1 MQGIVIDNMKFRRII
16 TALFLSVVL
25 GIMLGINA
33 FADDEDFIPRT
44 TAPAFDD
51 SIYSAN
57 FFALYVTSMPNC
69 TTYAYGRA
77 WEILGHEPDLCHG
90 SSVHWFPN
98 DGVSSNPNDCYE
110 RGDEPQ
116 LGAIACWDLGSYG
129 HVAVVESIDGDTV
142 TISESDSVRQ
152 IYWHTR
158 TCNINDMGSGFQGY
172 IYLLEKP
179 PEPVF
184 AEVTTA
190 AVLPVE
196 TTSITTTVVTTT
208 VTAVAAET
216 TAATIEITEST
227 NTESEN
233 IDPMPVVRVMFL
245 IIIAAVVVVRG
256 VPAIIK
262 CCLPGSRRS
271 EYDE

>member
-110 RGDEPQ
+110 RGDEPR

-129 HVAVVESIDGDTV
+129 HVAVVESIDGNTV
-142 TISESDSVRQ
+142 TVSESDSVRQ
-152 IYWHTR
+152 IYWQTR
-158 TCNINDMGSGFQGY
+158 TCDINDMGSGFQGY

-179 PEPVF
+179 PDPVF
-184 AEVTTA
+184 TEVTTA
-190 AVLPVE
+190 ELMPVE
-196 TTSITTTVVTTT
+196 TTGI
-208 VTAVAAET
+208 T
-216 TAATIEITEST
+216 TAATAPAFTITTAET
-227 NTESEN
+227 AAITTAATAEN
-233 IDPMPVVRVMFL
+233 QNAEAECIDPMPVIRVIFL
-245 IIIAAVVVVRG
+245 IIISMLLIVRL
-256 VPAIIK
+256 VIPLITK
-262 CCLPGSRRS
+262 MNKR
-271 EYDE
+271 E